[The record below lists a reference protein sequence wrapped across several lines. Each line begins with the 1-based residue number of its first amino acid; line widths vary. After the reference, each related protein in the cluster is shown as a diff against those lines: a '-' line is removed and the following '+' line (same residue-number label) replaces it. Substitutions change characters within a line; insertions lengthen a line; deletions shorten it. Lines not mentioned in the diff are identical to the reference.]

1 MDITIK
7 NFKFLLSL
15 RCNEHEIAPNSPVC
29 QIYYSTEVNVFS
41 FRNSRKNLLGVDI
54 SSSSVKVLEIAQ
66 NDENFRLE
74 SYGIEATAPNS
85 VIENTIA
92 DTEAVGDSIEKA
104 VARSGSNLKEC
115 ACAIAGSKVITKKI
129 TLSSEIPEKDLEGQV
144 QLEMVQ
150 HIPHPIE
157 DISID
162 FQIENNPDDSGSPF
176 EITVVATKSENVD
189 SCVVALE
196 RGGLIPKVVDVELF
210 ALENA
215 LSLTSR
221 ISRDDRL
228 TGILG
233 IVDIGSSSTKFSVL
247 EAGLITYNRE
257 QNFGGKQLLNE
268 IQRNYG
274 LSYEEAKSSLAK
286 SSLEAGFEEKVV
298 APFVETASQETE
310 RALQLFYSSNNAAR
324 IEQVLLTGGCA
335 SLNGIADS
343 IMARIEMP
351 VDIINP
357 FEKIPLSAKIDP
369 KKLRRDAPMLLTAFG
384 LSSRGFDF

>member
-1 MDITIK
+1 M
-7 NFKFLLSL
+7 
-15 RCNEHEIAPNSPVC
+15 
-29 QIYYSTEVNVFS
+29 FS
-41 FRNSRKNLLGVDI
+41 FRNSKKNLLGVDI

-66 NDENFRLE
+66 DGAGFRLE
-74 SYGIEATAPNS
+74 SYGIEPTPPNS
-85 VIENTIA
+85 VIENVVTDA
-92 DTEAVGDSIEKA
+92 EAVGDSIEKA

-115 ACAIAGSKVITKKI
+115 ACAISGSKVITKKI
-129 TLSSEIPEKDLEGQV
+129 TVSSEIPVKDLEGQV

-162 FQIENNPDDSGSPF
+162 FQIENNPEDSGLPF

-189 SCVVALE
+189 SCVVAVE
-196 RGGLIPKVVDVELF
+196 RGGLIPKIVDVELF

-215 LSLTSR
+215 VSLTSK
-221 ISRDDRL
+221 ISGDDRL

-247 EAGLITYNRE
+247 EAGSITYNRE

-274 LSYEEAKSSLAK
+274 LSYEEAKSGLAE

-298 APFVETASQETE
+298 APFVESASQEIE

-324 IEQVLLTGGCA
+324 VEHVLLTGGCA

-343 IMARIEMP
+343 VMARIEVP
-351 VDIINP
+351 VDLISP
-357 FEKIPLSAKIDP
+357 FGKIPLSRNIDP
-369 KKLRRDAPMLLTAFG
+369 KKLKRDAPMLLTAFG